1 MGLSYDRSSTRTIAN
16 CIFILPSLLE
26 KIKVFKQI
34 SQFFD
39 FYQNFYLSESTVKI
53 ISELSNLECELS
65 TREIIIESCRR
76 IELIRERI
84 FFLSPQDSFERII

>member
-65 TREIIIESCRR
+65 TREIIIEESVG
-76 IELIRERI
+76 ELIRERI